1 MNKYNLI
8 TIKNEMTKKTRDGGE
23 KKKEWDVGD
32 T

>member
-23 KKKEWDVGD
+23 KKKE
-32 T
+32 